1 VQRTITNNA
10 QQCTIL
16 SICDAMTSLQES
28 LTAALQEANDRITQ
42 LQSTHR
48 HSNSKHSSLHNSDA
62 QVAGLAQQ
70 NDSLTADNKSLQREV
85 TRLRQRLTQRTELG
99 QDSGDSSSG
108 SGSNSQK
115 ENDEH
120 SGVAT
125 NATTAAKPTLAELR
139 KTVQLYH
146 KQFASM
152 TEASEKLQAEA
163 TRLRNERNTALAR
176 LQAVKSAAKEDT
188 AAAVAAALAAAAAEQ
203 QQQQQQLEQAVQEAR
218 AGAAVLFVENAK
230 LKADV
235 AELTTRVQSSD
246 ETVVA
251 KTQLQQQL
259 EQATT
264 TIATLQAAFASAEKQ
279 TAAAVEAAESASTKH
294 AAITAQLTDQ
304 ITGLQE
310 ENDRLAQDAGQ
321 LAGEVN
327 VCVTVCIL

>member
-1 VQRTITNNA
+1 VQRIIAHGFNDVATFCFTYWS
-10 QQCTIL
+10 CT
-16 SICDAMTSLQES
+16 SQKS
-28 LTAALQEANDRITQ
+28 LTTALQEANDRITQ

-48 HSNSKHSSLHNSDA
+48 HSNSKHASQHSSDA
-62 QVAGLAQQ
+62 QVAGLSQQ

-85 TRLRQRLTQRTELG
+85 TRLRQRLTQLTELG
-99 QDSGDSSSG
+99 HNSADNSSG

-120 SGVAT
+120 SGVT
-125 NATTAAKPTLAELR
+125 NATAATLSLAELR

-188 AAAVAAALAAAAAEQ
+188 AVAVAAALAAAAAEQ

-218 AGAAVLFVENAK
+218 AGAAVLFVDNAK

-235 AELTTRVQSSD
+235 AELTARAQCSD
-246 ETVVA
+246 EAVAA

-259 EQATT
+259 EQASA

-279 TAAAVEAAESASTKH
+279 TAAVVEAAESASAKH
-294 AAITAQLTDQ
+294 TATTAQLADQ

-321 LAGEVN
+321 LAGEVHLPYYDHT
-327 VCVTVCIL
+327 TV

>member
-10 QQCTIL
+10 EQCTIL
-16 SICDAMTSLQES
+16 SIFDAITSSQES

-48 HSNSKHSSLHNSDA
+48 HSNKQHSSQHSSDA

-99 QDSGDSSSG
+99 HDSGDNSSSG

-120 SGVAT
+120 SGAT
-125 NATTAAKPTLAELR
+125 TAATAAKPTLAELR

-146 KQFASM
+146 KQLASM

-203 QQQQQQLEQAVQEAR
+203 QQRQQQLEQAVQEAR
-218 AGAAVLFVENAK
+218 AGAAVLFVDNAK

-235 AELTTRVQSSD
+235 AELTARVQNSD
-246 ETVVA
+246 EAIAT

-259 EQATT
+259 EQASA
-264 TIATLQAAFASAEKQ
+264 TIATLQVAFASAEKQ

-294 AAITAQLTDQ
+294 AANTAQLTDQ

-310 ENDRLAQDAGQ
+310 ENDKLAQDAGQ
-321 LAGEVN
+321 LAGEVR
-327 VCVTVCIL
+327 LPLQ